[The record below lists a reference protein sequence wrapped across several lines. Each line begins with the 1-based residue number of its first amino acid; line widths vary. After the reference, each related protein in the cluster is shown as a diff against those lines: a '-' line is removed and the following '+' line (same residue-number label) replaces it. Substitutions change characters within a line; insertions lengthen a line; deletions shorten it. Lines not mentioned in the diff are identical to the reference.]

1 MENPREEKI
10 DRVHQAFAN
19 AVPSDVDLID
29 VLRGAI
35 RMAADCIHQM
45 QPDGDKY
52 TNIPLKASLGILEKE
67 FELYQEL
74 FGKTKTKSNS
84 KT

>member
-1 MENPREEKI
+1 MENSREEKI
-10 DRVHQAFAN
+10 NRVHQAFAN
-19 AVPSDVDLID
+19 AVPSNVDVMD

-35 RMAADCIHQM
+35 RMVADCVHQI

-52 TNIPLKASLGILEKE
+52 TNIPLQASIGILENE
-67 FELYQEL
+67 FKLYQEQ
-74 FGKTKTKSNS
+74 FGKTKTDSNS